1 MQEMTNAAGVA
12 LDRRATYLP
21 AAEGTT
27 GERDISERAEP
38 GRPRRFGIYQV
49 STPLQGERR

>member
-1 MQEMTNAAGVA
+1 MTNAAGVA

-27 GERDISERAEP
+27 GGRDISERAEP